1 MTRLAAVTVLVRY
14 SCSWSCCLLSSFS
27 AGPQQKAVVLA
38 VCIISKKRRRRR
50 RNTSQAHPPTMNI
63 FRILADVSHAASKIT
78 LIVAIHRNSS
88 AEGVSL
94 LTQLLYALVFCAR
107 YLDLFWV
114 PPWFSWWNFLFKLFY
129 ISTSI
134 YVVYLMMHV
143 YPRTREKEGAWK
155 ITTWTL
161 GACVVS
167 APLVTLVFN
176 RLSFWRFFAEVGF
189 CRP

>member
-1 MTRLAAVTVLVRY
+1 
-14 SCSWSCCLLSSFS
+14 
-27 AGPQQKAVVLA
+27 
-38 VCIISKKRRRRR
+38 
-50 RNTSQAHPPTMNI
+50 MNI
-63 FRILADVSHAASKIT
+63 FRVLADLSHAASKVT
-78 LIVAIHRNSS
+78 LVVAIHRNSS

-114 PPWFSWWNFLFKLFY
+114 SPAYSWWNFFFKVFY
-129 ISTSI
+129 ISSSI
-134 YVVYLMMHV
+134 YVVYLMMRV

-176 RLSFWRFFAEVGF
+176 RLSFWRFFAEVG
-189 CRP
+189 RVAKLLAPRSNAHADIL

>member
-1 MTRLAAVTVLVRY
+1 
-14 SCSWSCCLLSSFS
+14 
-27 AGPQQKAVVLA
+27 
-38 VCIISKKRRRRR
+38 
-50 RNTSQAHPPTMNI
+50 MNI
-63 FRILADVSHAASKIT
+63 FRILADLSHAASKVT
-78 LIVAIHRNSS
+78 LVVAIHRNSS

-114 PPWFSWWNFLFKLFY
+114 PPWFSWWNFFFKLFY
-129 ISTSI
+129 ISSSI
-134 YVVYLMMHV
+134 YVVYLMMRV

-189 CRP
+189 VASRVPCPLLLSARADIL

>member
-1 MTRLAAVTVLVRY
+1 VSPVPDVLY
-14 SCSWSCCLLSSFS
+14 
-27 AGPQQKAVVLA
+27 
-38 VCIISKKRRRRR
+38 
-50 RNTSQAHPPTMNI
+50 HPPVPGHSIRLVSLSFVSYSQRGQTSTVATMNI
-63 FRILADVSHAASKIT
+63 FRILADLSHAASKVT
-78 LIVAIHRNSS
+78 LVIAIHRNSS

-114 PPWFSWWNFLFKLFY
+114 SPAYSWWNFFFKVFY
-129 ISTSI
+129 ISSSI
-134 YVVYLMMHV
+134 YVVYLMMRV

-176 RLSFWRFFAEVGF
+176 RLSFWSFLTEVG
-189 CRP
+189 RVAKVPAPSLNAHADTL